1 MSERVYRFAVLFAIG
16 FAFAHLIS
24 LPIGITYD
32 GFQYLDGADVL
43 GSSRFPADW
52 YRNRTPLYSLA
63 LKASFLCFG
72 KQPLA
77 AMLVSTVMGLGTTLL
92 LGRAARSLAGAWSGA
107 AVVIVVS
114 LFPTAVAYQHL
125 ILTETGTSFFIVSL
139 IAVALQKPKTERA
152 VWIQAL
158 LFSGVLAAGYY
169 WRQLLLNLAPVAA
182 ALWLMRNW
190 TFVRQGG
197 LLRPRALGRMAIAA
211 LLILVAPVVISHLWD
226 PFADRAGL
234 AEITMRQG
242 IIRQAL
248 LAPSDPV
255 VGENNAAYI
264 DAVRE
269 SVSEGNFFSGV
280 RNDLFDPLLDRLF
293 RDRPMGT
300 GDTKRVFV
308 SGIVHYPF
316 RYLSGVART
325 TLLFIGAKATV
336 NENRI
341 FRAQILSPTWLGAKI
356 GDGPPQVQDRI
367 KQQFQQIT
375 TSSVGLRLLGRLCP
389 LYDFLLLIANVVA
402 IMVVPYALI
411 TRNYEDLALAAFP
424 AAYLGLY
431 AIILASIDR
440 FAMPAYPATLAISII
455 VPVLIFQRFRSKRSI
470 AQGSS
475 NVIAVAATENLS

>member
-1 MSERVYRFAVLFAIG
+1 MSDRVYRLAVLFAIA

-52 YRNRTPLYSLA
+52 YRNRTPLYPLA
-63 LKASFLCFG
+63 LKASFLLLG
-72 KQPLA
+72 RQPLS

-92 LGRAARSLAGAWSGA
+92 LGRAARSLAGAWCGA
-107 AVVIVVS
+107 AVVIVIS
-114 LFPTAVAYQHL
+114 LFPTAIAYQHL
-125 ILTETGTSFFIVSL
+125 ILTETGTSLFIVLL
-139 IAVALQKPKTERA
+139 IAIALQKPTTERA
-152 VWIQAL
+152 AWTQAL
-158 LFSGVLAAGYY
+158 LFGGVLAAGYY

-197 LLRPRALGRMAIAA
+197 FFRPRGFGRMAIAA
-211 LLILVAPVVISHLWD
+211 LLILVAPLVISHLWD

-234 AEITMRQG
+234 AEVTMRQG

-255 VGENNAAYI
+255 IGENKAAYI

-269 SVSEGNFFSGV
+269 SVTEGNFFSGV

-300 GDTKRVFV
+300 GDTKRVFI
-308 SGIVHYPF
+308 SGIRHYPS

-325 TLLFIGAKATV
+325 TLLFIGAKATI

-341 FRAQILSPTWLGAKI
+341 FRAQILSPAWLGAKI
-356 GDGPPQVQDRI
+356 GDGPPKVQDRI

-375 TSSVGLRLLGRLCP
+375 TSSAVLRLLWKLCP
-389 LYDFLLLIANVVA
+389 FYDFVLLIANVVA
-402 IMVVPYALI
+402 IMMVPYALV
-411 TRNYEDLALAAFP
+411 TRNYEGLALAAFP
-424 AAYLGLY
+424 VAYLGLY

-440 FAMPAYPATLAISII
+440 FAMPAYPATLAILII
-455 VPVLIFQRFRSKRSI
+455 VPVLIVQRFRSKRTVQGESNTMTT
-470 AQGSS
+470 AQNQS
-475 NVIAVAATENLS
+475 